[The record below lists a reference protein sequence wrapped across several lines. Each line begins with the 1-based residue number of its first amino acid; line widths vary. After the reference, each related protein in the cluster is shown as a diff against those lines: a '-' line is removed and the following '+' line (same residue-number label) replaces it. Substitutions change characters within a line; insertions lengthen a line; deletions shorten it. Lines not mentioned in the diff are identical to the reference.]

1 LENAA
6 GSDGAPMGGSS
17 MGASRMDARAWLL
30 LLVLAANGAADAADC
45 ADRALKC
52 VEWAAAGECQ
62 RNPT

>member
-1 LENAA
+1 
-6 GSDGAPMGGSS
+6 MGGSS

-52 VEWAAAGECQ
+52 VKWAAAGECQ